1 MTMQTRPLHSLFG
14 AEVLGVDLGEAQT
27 AAALEAAVGRYGLV
41 LVRDAD
47 LDDAGLARFAGR
59 FGPLQNMSRNPEAP
73 REVIRVTNLAEDG
86 RLKSADDA
94 ARRQHDANLLWHVD
108 SSFLSPGATFSFL
121 LACIVPEVGGDTEF
135 FDARVAWEAL
145 APARRRQLAPLAADH
160 SILHSMRRV
169 GVETPAFSAA
179 SAPPVRRKLVRRHG
193 PSGREALVIPSH
205 VERIEGLDYEAGQ
218 ALIAELTAIA
228 AAPERVYR
236 HRWRPR
242 DLLIW
247 DNRCVLH
254 RATPYRAFEA
264 PRDLRS
270 CRVLDVADDGLAVD
284 APPQGEDPRVR

>member
-1 MTMQTRPLHSLFG
+1 MTMTVETRPLHPLFG
-14 AEVLGVDLGEAQT
+14 AEVLGADLRDSPG
-27 AAALEAAVGRYGLV
+27 AAALEDAVGRFGLV
-41 LVRDAD
+41 LVRDVD
-47 LDDAGLARFAGR
+47 FDDAALARFARR

-73 REVIRVTNLAEDG
+73 RPVIRVTNIGEDG

-94 ARRQHDANLLWHVD
+94 TRRQHDANLLWHVD
-108 SSFLSPGATFSFL
+108 SSFLSPGATYSFL
-121 LACIVPEVGGDTEF
+121 HACIVPEAGGDTEF
-135 FDARVAWEAL
+135 FDARLAWEAL
-145 APARRRQLAPLAADH
+145 GPERRRELESLSAEH
-160 SILHSMRRV
+160 SILHSMRLV
-169 GVETPAFSAA
+169 GVETPAFSVA
-179 SAPPVRRKLVRRHG
+179 SAPPIRRKLVRRHG
-193 PSGREALVIPSH
+193 PSGRDALVIPSH
-205 VERIEGLDYEAGQ
+205 VERVDGFDYDQGQ

-270 CRVLDVADDGLAVD
+270 CRVLDVEDDGLA
-284 APPQGEDPRVR
+284 